1 MSEFDHQF
9 LIIEQDSKL
18 KRQISAFLESRGYR
32 QIYEASRVREALD
45 VLNAHSIDCIIS
57 SWDLP
62 LASGYSLLKLIRN
75 QEKFKHLVYILTS
88 EADVNHQE
96 KILRAA
102 SQKVNGFLLKP
113 FNLLTLER
121 ILHAN
126 GIE

>member
-1 MSEFDHQF
+1 MSAFDHQF
-9 LIIEQDSKL
+9 LIIEQDPKL
-18 KRQISAFLESRGYR
+18 KRQITAFLESRGYR
-32 QIYEASRVREALD
+32 QIHETSRVKEALD
-45 VLNAHSIDCIIS
+45 VLNEHPIDCIIS
-57 SWDLP
+57 EWDLP

-75 QEKFKHLVYILTS
+75 QEKFKSLVYILTS
-88 EADVNHQE
+88 EADLHHQE